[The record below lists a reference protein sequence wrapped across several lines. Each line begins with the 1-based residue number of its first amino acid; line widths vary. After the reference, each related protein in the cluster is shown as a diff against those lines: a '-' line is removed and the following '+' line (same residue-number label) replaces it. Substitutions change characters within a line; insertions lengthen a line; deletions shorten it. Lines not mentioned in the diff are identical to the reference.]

1 MDMKKK
7 IVRKIV
13 IITMLALFV
22 LCMFVAIITN
32 YSNIKAASENV
43 QNVSAVYERMLGG
56 MSLEEIKDKFSNSN
70 EEITRVVVFDSS
82 GNVVV
87 DSLSRENEI
96 DNINGSKEFS
106 EAMSGDSRTKI
117 EIIQERREVWLN
129 YTVKIRNGDF
139 DGGFFLIRVGY
150 LYSDDV
156 FRFYFSVPII
166 IVALILITILA
177 TVFTNKLIKTA
188 VTPFEMIE
196 ESLEEINRGE
206 YHQVTLNT
214 KYEDINRVVKGI
226 NDVSSKIFNSLNY
239 LKYEQRKNEFLLEN
253 IDQGVLAISK
263 KGKIILANE
272 SIKEITITSENEHIN
287 DFVLPTTN
295 NPICLSVVPH
305 LIGTGAKLFLTQLL
319 LGRPYGDDY
328 EWMKG
333 ALIFQADFSGEESSI
348 SLSPPFQSVASY
360 VNDTYV
366 TKKCIPYVV
375 SNIKDGK
382 ELYHCAVSFYTTVPS
397 GTYHYI
403 EIEWG
408 LDVEAA
414 NKSVTSG
421 PTAGYTYDMQR
432 VCFSKKNKGEL
443 VSLATSSTSTSGSPN
458 QYRINS
464 GPNNIFS
471 SSFTGGLYK
480 IDATAKSELPVN
492 IAGKNYV
499 ISLFT
504 LTNLPIFSH
513 TEPFSKAVSHGIQ
526 LPSSARIFID
536 AGAYLWGKDIY
547 MIFVGTGIIFSRTL
561 EEGSFGYLD
570 TTSVLGT
577 ITQFGYLDYSE
588 DEGTLYIVGQDTTNR
603 VKVAKIVLNTLYDYA
618 NDGAWL
624 PMISADGVPAWIKA
638 IGENDDQ
645 NITDP
650 VDMKITVSRVSQY
663 ANIIFNGDAL
673 YTTGTYT
680 RKVSES
686 GTFTVGLRTVKADNV
701 GGNIA
706 LKLNGTVILNMSFNG
721 TAGLEKTVTLKTS
734 DYISGGITLRA

>member
-166 IVALILITILA
+166 IVALILFTILA

-272 SIKEITITSENEHIN
+272 SVKEIFSFDKNVLGCDIRYMTGNEVFIENIDGAIADKSDKSFEMTLGEKVYRVNISRIDEKWFKDFRGIAIIVLISDITEEYNTSRIRSEFFANASHELKTPLTAIKGFSELMTAIDDKETRNKCIEEIN
-287 DFVLPTTN
+287 KNSNRMLALIQDMLKLSKLDAKMIEEETSVIDLKKASED
-295 NPICLSVVPH
+295 IIESLKSLIDEKSLSVSV
-305 LIGTGAKLFLTQLL
+305 TGEGRI
-319 LGRPYGDDY
+319 LGRMKLIDEMITNIVGNAIKYNKEGGSIDVSISKRDGEVVFSVSDTGIGIPLKDQGRIFERFYIPDKGRNKKIMSTGLGLAIVKHIVLEHNAEISLESVEGEGTTIKVAFKETADIGDG
-328 EWMKG
+328 K
-333 ALIFQADFSGEESSI
+333 ITEES
-348 SLSPPFQSVASY
+348 
-360 VNDTYV
+360 NET
-366 TKKCIPYVV
+366 
-375 SNIKDGK
+375 
-382 ELYHCAVSFYTTVPS
+382 
-397 GTYHYI
+397 
-403 EIEWG
+403 
-408 LDVEAA
+408 
-414 NKSVTSG
+414 
-421 PTAGYTYDMQR
+421 
-432 VCFSKKNKGEL
+432 
-443 VSLATSSTSTSGSPN
+443 
-458 QYRINS
+458 
-464 GPNNIFS
+464 
-471 SSFTGGLYK
+471 
-480 IDATAKSELPVN
+480 
-492 IAGKNYV
+492 
-499 ISLFT
+499 
-504 LTNLPIFSH
+504 
-513 TEPFSKAVSHGIQ
+513 IQ
-526 LPSSARIFID
+526 
-536 AGAYLWGKDIY
+536 
-547 MIFVGTGIIFSRTL
+547 
-561 EEGSFGYLD
+561 
-570 TTSVLGT
+570 
-577 ITQFGYLDYSE
+577 
-588 DEGTLYIVGQDTTNR
+588 
-603 VKVAKIVLNTLYDYA
+603 
-618 NDGAWL
+618 
-624 PMISADGVPAWIKA
+624 
-638 IGENDDQ
+638 
-645 NITDP
+645 
-650 VDMKITVSRVSQY
+650 
-663 ANIIFNGDAL
+663 
-673 YTTGTYT
+673 
-680 RKVSES
+680 
-686 GTFTVGLRTVKADNV
+686 
-701 GGNIA
+701 
-706 LKLNGTVILNMSFNG
+706 
-721 TAGLEKTVTLKTS
+721 
-734 DYISGGITLRA
+734 

>member
-239 LKYEQRKNEFLLEN
+239 LKYEQCKNEFLLEN
-253 IDQGVLAISK
+253 IDQGVLLDRK
-263 KGKIILANE
+263 
-272 SIKEITITSENEHIN
+272 
-287 DFVLPTTN
+287 
-295 NPICLSVVPH
+295 SVV
-305 LIGTGAKLFLTQLL
+305 
-319 LGRPYGDDY
+319 
-328 EWMKG
+328 
-333 ALIFQADFSGEESSI
+333 
-348 SLSPPFQSVASY
+348 
-360 VNDTYV
+360 
-366 TKKCIPYVV
+366 
-375 SNIKDGK
+375 
-382 ELYHCAVSFYTTVPS
+382 
-397 GTYHYI
+397 
-403 EIEWG
+403 
-408 LDVEAA
+408 
-414 NKSVTSG
+414 
-421 PTAGYTYDMQR
+421 
-432 VCFSKKNKGEL
+432 
-443 VSLATSSTSTSGSPN
+443 
-458 QYRINS
+458 
-464 GPNNIFS
+464 
-471 SSFTGGLYK
+471 
-480 IDATAKSELPVN
+480 
-492 IAGKNYV
+492 
-499 ISLFT
+499 
-504 LTNLPIFSH
+504 
-513 TEPFSKAVSHGIQ
+513 
-526 LPSSARIFID
+526 
-536 AGAYLWGKDIY
+536 
-547 MIFVGTGIIFSRTL
+547 
-561 EEGSFGYLD
+561 
-570 TTSVLGT
+570 
-577 ITQFGYLDYSE
+577 
-588 DEGTLYIVGQDTTNR
+588 
-603 VKVAKIVLNTLYDYA
+603 
-618 NDGAWL
+618 
-624 PMISADGVPAWIKA
+624 
-638 IGENDDQ
+638 
-645 NITDP
+645 
-650 VDMKITVSRVSQY
+650 
-663 ANIIFNGDAL
+663 
-673 YTTGTYT
+673 
-680 RKVSES
+680 
-686 GTFTVGLRTVKADNV
+686 
-701 GGNIA
+701 
-706 LKLNGTVILNMSFNG
+706 
-721 TAGLEKTVTLKTS
+721 
-734 DYISGGITLRA
+734 